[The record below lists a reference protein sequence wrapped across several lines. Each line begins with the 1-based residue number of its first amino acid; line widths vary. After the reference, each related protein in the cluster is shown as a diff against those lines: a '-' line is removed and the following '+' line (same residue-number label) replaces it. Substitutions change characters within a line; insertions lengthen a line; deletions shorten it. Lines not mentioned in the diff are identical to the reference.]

1 MALGF
6 QIGRRELWT
15 CALIVLLSLV
25 LRLFY
30 LSELSASPLFAVPVV
45 DARTYVDDA
54 RYLSEVSWAGQP
66 TPFWQ
71 PPLYPYLL
79 GLLFSVSGENYYL
92 PRLLQALFGALV
104 CGCTYLLGLRLF
116 PPAVALGA
124 GLVATFY
131 GPLIYFG
138 GELLPTIP
146 ALFLDLALLLLLLTA
161 PLKQRWP
168 WLMAG
173 LVLGLA
179 ALAVSNILLFAPVLL
194 AWLWFSQGNFVQ
206 RGALF
211 LLGIALVI
219 APVALRNYLVGDDW
233 VLISH
238 NAGINFYIGNNP
250 DYQRTVDIRPGKAWL
265 QLAEMP
271 KREAGIERPSA
282 KSRFFF
288 ARSWDFATANP
299 LDYAWLQLY
308 KLYLFWHGDEIK
320 RNIDP
325 YFARRD
331 SVILSALLWKKG
343 VAFPFGLVAPFALLG
358 LVLFA
363 RTSAGKTEQ
372 GRLFL
377 LFTLTYMVS
386 VVVFFVTSRYR
397 LPVVPLL
404 LLYAGYGMYSLWKEA
419 QYRRKA
425 LVALPLLLLMAN
437 VGAGAMDVEGE
448 PQQHFWLGY
457 AYERNGMPANAMR
470 EYRWVL
476 NRLPDHDDALLRLAA
491 LYVDEKEYHQAVG
504 LYRKYLEFY
513 PEADRVRYFLGNALL
528 HMRRYEDAIATYE
541 QVAEKRPDGAAIYGR
556 IGYAHAM
563 AGQLGQA
570 ADAYRRTLALRPDSI
585 LVRYQLARLYETEG
599 QLQTAA
605 AEYRTLLEQAPT
617 EPEYRIRLA
626 NLLVEEA
633 TAGQTTALLEPTLQ
647 TQRAEALLRR
657 AIDLDPNR
665 VQGYW
670 SMGLLLARQN
680 RYAESLTFFEKIAE
694 LAPQDPQ
701 VHACLGNLYERLG
714 RAEEAQEHFAEYDQ
728 LKRKRRLQDKAQAE
742 VEKNLELVQKI
753 LRQR

>member
-1 MALGF
+1 MAPSLP
-6 QIGRRELWT
+6 IGRRELWT
-15 CALIVLLSLV
+15 WALIVLLALG
-25 LRLFY
+25 LRFCY
-30 LSELSASPLFAVPVV
+30 LNELSPSPLFSVPVV

-54 RYLSEVSWAGQP
+54 RYLSEVSWAGRP

-71 PPLYPYLL
+71 PPLYSYLL
-79 GLLFSVSGENYYL
+79 GFLFAVGGENYYL

-104 CGCTYLLGLRLF
+104 CGGTYLLGLRLF

-124 GLVATFY
+124 GLAAAFY

-146 ALFLDLALLLLLLTA
+146 ALLLNLALLLLLLTA
-161 PLKQRWP
+161 PLKRGWP
-168 WLMAG
+168 WLTAG

-179 ALAVSNILLFAPVLL
+179 ALAVANILLFAPVLL
-194 AWLWFSQGNFVQ
+194 LWLWFSQGNFVQ

-211 LLGIALVI
+211 FLGIALVI
-219 APVALRNYLVGDDW
+219 APVALRNYLVGNDW

-250 DYQRTVDIRPGKAWL
+250 DYQRTVDIRPGRAWL
-265 QLAEMP
+265 QLVEMP
-271 KREAGIERPSA
+271 EREAGIERPAA

-288 ARSWDFATANP
+288 ARSWDFAAANP

-308 KLYLFWHGDEIK
+308 KLYLFWHSDEIK

-331 SVILSALLWKKG
+331 SVLLAALLWKKG
-343 VAFPFGLVAPFALLG
+343 VAFPFGFVAPLALIG
-358 LVLFA
+358 LVLFT
-363 RTSAGKTEQ
+363 RTAAGKTEQ

-386 VVVFFVTSRYR
+386 VVGFFVTARYR
-397 LPVVPLL
+397 LPVVPVL
-404 LLYAGYGMYSLWKEA
+404 LLYAGFGMYSLWKA
-419 QYRRKA
+419 APYRRKA

-437 VGAGAMDVEGE
+437 IGTGAMDEEGE

-457 AYERNGMPANAMR
+457 AYERQGMPANAMR
-470 EYRWVL
+470 EYKWVL
-476 NRLPDHDDALLRLAA
+476 NQLPDHDDALLRLAG
-491 LYVDEKEYHQAVG
+491 LYVEEKEYSKAVA
-504 LYRKYLEFY
+504 LYKKYLEFY
-513 PEADRVRYFLGNALL
+513 PEAARVRYFLGNALL
-528 HMRRYEDAIATYE
+528 QMRHYEDAIAAYE
-541 QVAEKRPDGAAIYGR
+541 QVAQKRPHWASIYGR

-570 ADAYRRTLALRPDSI
+570 ADAYGRTLALRPDST

-599 QLQTAA
+599 QLQAAA

-626 NLLVEEA
+626 DLLVAEA
-633 TAGQTTALLEPTLQ
+633 ATGQTTALLKQTRQ
-647 TQRAEALLRR
+647 TQRAEVLLRR
-657 AIDLDPNR
+657 AIDLEPNR
-665 VQGYW
+665 VEGYW
-670 SMGLLLARQN
+670 SMGLLLARQQ
-680 RYAESLTFFEKIAE
+680 RYPEALAFFEKIAE
-694 LAPQDPQ
+694 LAPQDAQ
-701 VHACLGNLYERLG
+701 AHACLGNVYERLG
-714 RAEEAQEHFAEYDQ
+714 REAEAREHFAYYDQ
-728 LKRKRRLQDKAQAE
+728 LKRKRRLQDKARAE

-753 LRQR
+753 VGQR